1 MLQAF
6 TEKGE
11 NIHYHQRQSVSYY
24 IKSHYVFLL
33 LYETKTEMLEKKDRV
48 MRRLLLIA
56 TQGPI
61 IPFTLNMQ
69 THSNLWGWQITAV
82 NENMVETLLT
92 SGEGLLKDGI
102 KKKKERSWKGK
113 GCDMARRWTRKIS
126 GWVPSPQRTIK
137 LNGAIIISVT
147 RDMKCALWWFPLKPN
162 YLPLGPTL
170 KVPPPLSITHGS
182 LVHDTVSP
190 MVATLFVCYSV
201 HLTIRLL
208 SHSSCLENLCLI
220 VLLLK
225 SARNEFRLGFIDP
238 KGL

>member
-69 THSNLWGWQITAV
+69 THSNLWG
-82 NENMVETLLT
+82 
-92 SGEGLLKDGI
+92 
-102 KKKKERSWKGK
+102 
-113 GCDMARRWTRKIS
+113 
-126 GWVPSPQRTIK
+126 
-137 LNGAIIISVT
+137 
-147 RDMKCALWWFPLKPN
+147 
-162 YLPLGPTL
+162 
-170 KVPPPLSITHGS
+170 
-182 LVHDTVSP
+182 
-190 MVATLFVCYSV
+190 
-201 HLTIRLL
+201 
-208 SHSSCLENLCLI
+208 
-220 VLLLK
+220 
-225 SARNEFRLGFIDP
+225 
-238 KGL
+238 